1 MSAEQCNR
9 PMTTPSTNLKVI
21 PLPGLTLDNLGL
33 YFAALGLLRLLSR
46 QWPTVRGCW
55 RDGCFVVVGPDS
67 LESITDYV
75 HRIGT
80 SKTWTDYGKP
90 WDAQQKRDTKLSAA
104 KKSAMNVAHWRSH
117 HAAENE
123 ALLQQSHL
131 ATGQRLSFNPIFG
144 TGGNSGKRL
153 FSSGWDKAKTA
164 INTLPRGITAE
175 VVRAD
180 LVALLSGDA
189 CCYMSDFGGGSWF
202 SAANKTYNSGCRK
215 PFAEG
220 QITPWAMLLACEAFP
235 LLAGSASR
243 QLGSQRRA
251 TAAFPFVTRSTAP
264 LAEQATGQRLG
275 EFWAPVW
282 DRPMTLAEV
291 TALYQT
297 GKAEIAGKAAL
308 TSAAF
313 AAAIV
318 HRGIDAGIQQFCSFT
333 LLRTTSENTFESRL
347 GSIIKVPRANH
358 MFSEVM
364 HRVIKLRDSL
374 PIDQEG
380 TKKRYRGLQ
389 GPIDHA
395 LIALAE
401 AVGQS
406 EQGEDVQ
413 VERSWALIDELFT
426 ALAKVDR
433 NKAHRE
439 SGVRFDLLPLD
450 WLHWLLERTSHQ
462 HTEIR
467 LALALASLRPQ
478 PPPKAS
484 DAAAMKAPQR
494 FLAYRL
500 GASGKGQWW
509 TIPKDVPLRRI
520 WSPASLESN
529 LAALAKRRLMEASP
543 MSAAPLFGEISASC
557 SDALQFLAQQ
567 TDDEALATWLD
578 RFSLFDWSV
587 SKDAKTPLRQWARV
601 QGASHAADASA
612 LLYGFL
618 RPHFDNATFVSLLTS
633 NEDKVSTTKPRVIAK
648 AGRLGAIIAALD
660 GNQLS
665 QAWEYAASAYR
676 AERVPIAEFPQQSF
690 AHANPQRL
698 LAALIFPVI
707 YAGLKPLIARWQ
719 CPSTHKPQEPTP

>member
-1 MSAEQCNR
+1 
-9 PMTTPSTNLKVI
+9 VY
-21 PLPGLTLDNLGL
+21 G
-33 YFAALGLLRLLSR
+33 
-46 QWPTVRGCW
+46 
-55 RDGCFVVVGPDS
+55 
-67 LESITDYV
+67 
-75 HRIGT
+75 IGT
-80 SKTWTDYGKP
+80 AKSWTDYGKP
-90 WDAQQKRDTKLSAA
+90 WDPHQKKDTKLSAG
-104 KKSAMNVAHWRSH
+104 KKPAMNVAHWRSSV
-117 HAAENE
+117 ATENE
-123 ALLQQSHL
+123 AVLQQSHL

-153 FSSGWDKAKTA
+153 FSSGWEKAKSA
-164 INTLPRGITAE
+164 INTLPRGINAE
-175 VVRAD
+175 LVRAD
-180 LVALLSGDA
+180 LDALLKGRA
-189 CCYMSDFGGGSWF
+189 CSYMSDYGGGSWF
-202 SAANKTYNSGCRK
+202 SAANKIYNSGFSK

-251 TAAFPFVTRSTAP
+251 TAAFPFVTKSTAP
-264 LAEQATGQRLG
+264 LAEQAAGQRLG

-318 HRGIDAGIQQFCSFT
+318 HRGIDAGIQQFRSFT
-333 LLRTTSENTFESRL
+333 LLRTTSEKTFESRL
-347 GSIIKVPRANH
+347 DSIIKVPRYSP
-358 MFSEVM
+358 MFSEVT

-401 AVGQS
+401 AVGQ
-406 EQGEDVQ
+406 GEHGEEVQ
-413 VERSWALIDELFT
+413 VERSWALIDELFA

-439 SGVRFDLLPLD
+439 SGVRFDLLPLH

-484 DAAAMKAPQR
+484 DAVALKAPQR

-500 GASGKGQWW
+500 GATGKGQWW
-509 TIPKDVPLRRI
+509 TIPKDVPMRRI
-520 WSPASLESN
+520 WSPVDLETN

-543 MSAAPLFGEISASC
+543 MSAVPLVGEISANV
-557 SDALQFLAQQ
+557 SDALQFLAHQ
-567 TDDEALATWLD
+567 TDDEALTTWLD
-578 RFSLFDWSV
+578 RFSLFNWSV
-587 SKDAKTPLRQWARV
+587 SKDAKAPLRQWARV
-601 QGASHAADASA
+601 QGSSPAADASA

-618 RPHFDNATFVSLLTS
+618 RPHFDDATFASLQIGGEAEAS
-633 NEDKVSTTKPRVIAK
+633 AADPRVIAK
-648 AGRLGAIIAALD
+648 AGRLAIIIAALD
-660 GNQLS
+660 GNQLG
-665 QAWEYAASAYR
+665 QAWEHAASAYR
-676 AERVPIAEFPQQSF
+676 AERVPIADFPQQAF
-690 AHANPQRL
+690 VHANPQRL
-698 LAALIFPVI
+698 LAALIFPVS
-707 YAGLKPLIARWQ
+707 YGGLKPLIARWQ
-719 CPSTHKPQEPTP
+719 CPSTHNTQEPTP